1 MHTHL
6 EGMAKSNADYGGQKT
21 CLVYYY
27 HTTIK
32 EAFLSAGKLTKEYKS
47 MEKPSLI
54 EPSLNNEDGA
64 Y

>member
-1 MHTHL
+1 MP
-6 EGMAKSNADYGGQKT
+6 
-21 CLVYYY
+21 YYY

>member
-1 MHTHL
+1 
-6 EGMAKSNADYGGQKT
+6 MAKSNADYRGWKT

-27 HTTIK
+27 HTTRK
-32 EAFLSAGKLTKEYKS
+32 EVFLSAGKVTKEYKS

-54 EPSLNNEDGA
+54 EPSLNNEDRA

>member
-1 MHTHL
+1 
-6 EGMAKSNADYGGQKT
+6 MAKSNADYRGRKT

-27 HTTIK
+27 HTTRK
-32 EAFLSAGKLTKEYKS
+32 EVFLSAGKVTKEYKS

-54 EPSLNNEDGA
+54 EPSLNNEDRA